1 MFMIYNRGD
10 FDDLDNLDDNDDGGF
25 INGTISLQWSAMTV
39 KLARRGG

>member
-1 MFMIYNRGD
+1 MSL
-10 FDDLDNLDDNDDGGF
+10 DDLDDNDDDDDDDDDNDDDAF